1 MARKRNLSPGTRRA
15 ARLAAVQ
22 ALYQMEIAGV
32 TAAAAIDDFGH
43 LPAEAAGGASERSS
57 VDREFFTRLVRGSEL
72 KAEEVDRRVT
82 GALSAE
88 WPIQRLD
95 SVVRAILRAG
105 AWELMARVDVPARVV
120 LDEYVDLAHA
130 FFDGDKPSFINGVL
144 DKLARELRPAEF
156 SSPSHGGEQGRM
168 K

>member
-1 MARKRNLSPGTRRA
+1 MTRKRTSTAGTRRA

-22 ALYQMEIAGV
+22 ALYQMELAGV

-43 LPAEAAGGASERSS
+43 LPAEASDSLADRSH
-57 VDREFFTRLVRGSEL
+57 VDEEFFARLVRGSEL
-72 KAEEVDRRVT
+72 KAEEVDQQVA
-82 GALSAE
+82 GVLSPE

-105 AWELMARVDVPARVV
+105 VWELMVRADVPARVV

-144 DKLARELRPAEF
+144 DKLAHKLRPAEF
-156 SSPSHGGEQGRM
+156 SSPSRGEEQGPVG
-168 K
+168 